1 MKEILITSNPIK
13 KFEQTYYSID
23 SNWFDYF
30 NEFKVVPLPND
41 ITRLK
46 DFLDPAKASAIVLSG
61 GGDIL
66 NNNLAKDG
74 FDKNREKVEE
84 FLIDFSIKNNIPVI
98 GVCRGMQKIMTYL
111 EKDVNFVN
119 NKIAIKKE
127 YQIKNLATVNDS
139 SKSNR
144 TCFNNYSIPSNKQI
158 EKSWDILETDENSN
172 LLCVKHHRYK
182 ILCFMWHPERDMT
195 DFEIISTLLS

>member
-1 MKEILITSNPIK
+1 MECVEACK
-13 KFEQTYYSID
+13 
-23 SNWFDYF
+23 
-30 NEFKVVPLPND
+30 
-41 ITRLK
+41 RLW
-46 DFLDPAKASAIVLSG
+46 
-61 GGDIL
+61 
-66 NNNLAKDG
+66 
-74 FDKNREKVEE
+74 
-84 FLIDFSIKNNIPVI
+84 
-98 GVCRGMQKIMTYL
+98 TYL

-127 YQIKNLATVNDS
+127 YQIENLATVNDS

-172 LLCVKHHRYK
+172 LLCVKHHKYK

-195 DFEIISTLLS
+195 DFEIISTFIS